1 MPIKCEVVSQDRM
14 LYDGQADVV
23 VAPGESGELGILPN
37 HAPLLAILDYGI
49 LRVRSQGEEE
59 IFTISGGVIEVQPD
73 VITVL
78 ADVGENVHEIDLERA
93 EAARERAEV
102 LLREGPPED
111 TDTYLAIQ
119 AALRRSKI
127 RIDAAKRYRR
137 TGRQRPPPGA
147 PPTEET

>member
-14 LYDGQADVV
+14 LYDGHADAV
-23 VAPGESGELGILPN
+23 VAPGEYGELGILPN

-49 LRVRSQGEEE
+49 LRVRYQGEEE

-73 VITVL
+73 VITIL

-93 EAARERAEV
+93 EAARTRAEA
-102 LLREGPPED
+102 LLHEGLPED

-119 AALRRSKI
+119 AALRRSQI
-127 RIDAAKRYRR
+127 RIDAAKRFRH
-137 TGRQRPPPGA
+137 TGRQRPTPAA
-147 PPTEET
+147 PPKDGS